1 MLSAKSLSTVR
12 IRVLLMQHKN
22 MVSKDFQDKILADQG
37 LTFSEKILSLKR
49 SDEAGKAALVNDIIV
64 AKVDLAM
71 AHDGT
76 APLAIKVFEELG
88 IKKIWDSKKVVLHID
103 HTYPASSEQIANFH
117 SIMRKFAKTQ
127 ECHIQEGNICHQYML
142 ENFVVPGMLIIGAD
156 SHTTT
161 QGSLGAFATGVG
173 STEMASIW
181 ASGKIWLRVP
191 ESIKVLF
198 NGKLQKGVYA
208 KDLILYIIGKISSEG
223 ANYKTIEFSGSVVKE
238 FLIDS
243 RATLCNMSVEAGAKA
258 GIVEMD
264 SITGEYLMP
273 LGREPMLEV
282 HAGKEAV
289 YDKILEEKVEDMEPY
304 VALPNSV
311 DNVKAVREVEGIPID
326 QAFLGSCTN
335 ARLEDLMVAA
345 KMLKG
350 RKVKEGVRLIVT
362 PASKSVYKY
371 ALKNEIADVL
381 MEAGASITSPTC
393 GACVGTHCGVLGA
406 GEVCISSSNRNFIG
420 RMGSRDSKVYLA
432 SPATVVASAIK
443 GAIVD
448 PRNYL
453 R

>member
-1 MLSAKSLSTVR
+1 
-12 IRVLLMQHKN
+12 MQHMN
-22 MVSKDFQDKILADQG
+22 TVSKDFQDKVLADQG

-49 SDEAGKAALVNDIIV
+49 SDKPGKVALVNDIIV

-76 APLAIKVFEELG
+76 APLAIKVLEELG
-88 IKKIWDSKKVVLHID
+88 IKKIWDSKKVILHID

-117 SIMRKFAKTQ
+117 SIMRKFAIAQ
-127 ECHIQEGNICHQYML
+127 GCHIQEGNICHQYML
-142 ENFVVPGMLIIGAD
+142 EKFVVPGMLIIGAD

-181 ASGKIWLRVP
+181 ASGKIWLKVP
-191 ESIKVLF
+191 ESIRVVF
-198 NGKLQKGVYA
+198 NGKLPKGVYA
-208 KDLILYIIGKISSEG
+208 KDLILFTIGKISSEG
-223 ANYKTIEFSGSVVKE
+223 ANYKTIEFTGNVVKE
-238 FLIDS
+238 FSIDS
-243 RATLCNMSVEAGAKA
+243 RATLCNMTTEAGAKA

-264 SITGEYLMP
+264 NITEEYLMS
-273 LGREPMLEV
+273 LGREPMIEV
-282 HAGKEAV
+282 HAGKEAI
-289 YDKILEEKVEDMEPY
+289 YDKILEEDVEDMEPY
-304 VALPNSV
+304 VALPHSV
-311 DNVKAVREVEGIPID
+311 DNVKAVGEVEGIPID

-335 ARLEDLMVAA
+335 ARLEDLMITA

-371 ALKNEIADVL
+371 ALKNEIADIL

-432 SPATVVASAIK
+432 SPATVIASAIK
-443 GAIVD
+443 GAIAD

>member
-1 MLSAKSLSTVR
+1 
-12 IRVLLMQHKN
+12 MQYAN
-22 MVSKDFQDKILADQG
+22 MVSKDFQNKVLADEG

-49 SDEAGKAALVNDIIV
+49 SDEPGKIALANEIMV

-76 APLAIKVFEELG
+76 APLAIKVLEELG
-88 IKKIWDSKKVVLHID
+88 IKKVWDNNKVILHID

-117 SIMRKFAKTQ
+117 SIMRKFAKAQ
-127 ECHIQEGNICHQYML
+127 GCDIQEGNICHQYML

-161 QGSLGAFATGVG
+161 QGCLSAFATGVG
-173 STEMASIW
+173 STEIAAVW
-181 ASGKIWLRVP
+181 ASGRIWLKVP
-191 ESIKVLF
+191 ESIKVVF
-198 NGKLQKGVYA
+198 NGKLPKGVYA
-208 KDLILYIIGKISSEG
+208 KDLILFTIGKISCEG
-223 ANYKTIEFSGSVVKE
+223 ANYKTVEFAGNVVEEFS
-238 FLIDS
+238 IDS
-243 RATLCNMSVEAGAKA
+243 RATLCNMTTEAGAKA

-264 SITGEYLMP
+264 SVTKEYLTS
-273 LGREPMLEV
+273 LGREAMLEI
-282 HAGKEAV
+282 HAGKEAI
-289 YDKILEEKVEDMEPY
+289 YDKILEEDVEQMEPY
-304 VALPNSV
+304 VALPHSV

-335 ARLEDLMVAA
+335 ARLEDLVMAA

-350 RKVKEGVRLIVT
+350 KKVRDGVRLIVT
-362 PASKSVYKY
+362 PASKSVYKL
-371 ALKNEIADVL
+371 ALKKGIASIL

-420 RMGSRDSKVYLA
+420 RMGSTESKVYLA

-443 GAIVD
+443 GTIAD
-448 PRNYL
+448 PRDYL